1 MASED
6 EHQDSAAPGGPAHQD
21 NPIEMRKL
29 TDSRTLRALAHPV
42 RVALIEALALH
53 SPLTA
58 TEVGELIGE
67 SPTTCSFH
75 LRQLAKYDFV
85 EEAGGGK
92 GRARPWRITS
102 IGFSVSADNDDDP
115 AARVAGEVVGRMFR
129 ERQLDRYRAWHE
141 SKQMYPPSWR
151 RAAGETQ
158 SVTYLTVQELQELTD
173 ELRDIVLQRFPQ
185 RLADPSLRPPGS
197 VPVETVLVS
206 YPIEMPDQET

>member
-1 MASED
+1 MANEND
-6 EHQDSAAPGGPAHQD
+6 ADSAPARRD
-21 NPIEMRKL
+21 NPIEMRKV

-42 RVALIEALALH
+42 RVALIEALSLH
-53 SPLTA
+53 SPMTA

-92 GRARPWRITS
+92 GRARPWQITS
-102 IGFSVSADNDDDP
+102 IGFSFSADDDDDP
-115 AARVAGEVVGRMFR
+115 AAQVAGNAVGRMFR
-129 ERQLDRYRAWHE
+129 ERQLDRYRAWQE
-141 SKQMYPPSWR
+141 SRQMYPAPWR

-173 ELRDIVLQRFPQ
+173 ELRDIVVRRFPG

-197 VPVETVLVS
+197 VPVETTVIS
-206 YPIEMPDQET
+206 YPIELPDQET